1 MRVCQPGPVA
11 FQRAMVCG
19 GKRNESNC
27 LGLASLGR
35 PRRTSLS
42 PSYMSAPAIQASVIS
57 GKASDSREEGTEFFR
72 FAFMT
77 VPHADDASCNAAW
90 RPCENYK
97 PRIEPTNGNES
108 RLAVV
113 FAVIRAGEMRSGKNL
128 SSANQIQSALL
139 QGPIALL
146 GIAGDS
152 HGLIVATQMALS
164 RRRALARP
172 PNA

>member
-11 FQRAMVCG
+11 FQRAMICG

-57 GKASDSREEGTEFFR
+57 GRTSDSREEGAEFFR
-72 FAFMT
+72 FAFMA
-77 VPHADDASCNAAW
+77 VPHADDASCNAAR
-90 RPCENYK
+90 RPCENHK
-97 PRIEPTNGNES
+97 SRVEPTDGNES

-113 FAVIRAGEMRSGKNL
+113 FSVIRAGEMRPGKNL
-128 SSANQIQSALL
+128 SGANQIQSALL

-146 GIAGDS
+146 GAAGDS
-152 HGLIVATQMALS
+152 HGLSVATTMAMSSHRALS
-164 RRRALARP
+164 LP
-172 PNA
+172 PDA